1 MTDDQFNAII
11 RRLDGIDG
19 RLDGIDG
26 RLDGIDGRL
35 DGIDGRLD
43 EITTEMSLHRTALE
57 RFGIMRK
64 IPTGSGSAPRLPMT
78 AKGSESS

>member
-35 DGIDGRLD
+35 D
-43 EITTEMSLHRTALE
+43 EMTTEMSLHRAALE

-64 IPTGSGSAPRLPMT
+64 IPTGSGSAPGLPMT

>member
-26 RLDGIDGRL
+26 RLDGVIR
-35 DGIDGRLD
+35 RLD
-43 EITTEMSLHRTALE
+43 EMTTEMSLHRVAWMVGFPGACSSRRTVPA
-57 RFGIMRK
+57 
-64 IPTGSGSAPRLPMT
+64 PTLAR
-78 AKGSESS
+78 